1 MNEILIRK
9 AKKGDKDAFCRLMD
23 EQMQSMYKIAIS
35 YVKNDEDAADAI
47 QDTILSCY
55 ENLKSLK
62 YNRYFKTWMIRILI
76 NKCKDILQ
84 RKNRMICTD
93 EMPEMPFH
101 EAEYAS
107 AEWAQMLEPLDEKYR
122 MIVLLYYMEGFN
134 TREISEIL
142 DMKESTV
149 KSRLQRGRK
158 QIAKM
163 YEYKVR
169 GGTCL
174 MMTLNDNEKNFQEKL
189 QKDTEI
195 PVIVR
200 ERANQ
205 AYHHIENNT
214 AVQKRET
221 NDKNALRWMKTG
233 GKVVAG
239 TAAVLAAGIL
249 FCAANPVMAKN
260 IPVVGDLFETLQDK
274 VSFFGDFADHATT
287 LEDTE
292 KSAGAKTADG
302 NSDQTTDHTASDNAN
317 ADTTYTKTSGGLTI
331 TCSEIFANSQAVYV
345 TMQFQSEEPFPDT
358 LKGLDGKPAM
368 EMYSTRLLDFNPVDD
383 GVMLSN
389 LEGEFLD
396 ENTYACILRVD
407 LAEATKDYS
416 EYNKKYEEMCQQVRD
431 EMGITLDDINDE
443 TEEGSALLGEYIEK
457 ISVRG
462 GALQSYIKEIDIP
475 EKFNMHLGISE
486 IRGMRP
492 DEASDPN
499 DPDAGYYKF
508 EGDWSF
514 DIPVTVDDSETEV
527 QEINE
532 TNEAGIGLKSVIR
545 TPYELTVNELY
556 EEGSN
561 SDCFMVAL
569 DANGNRLPYN
579 ESNGNC
585 NNFAIQDRDIST
597 VDIYILDY
605 VQYMDEL
612 KGEENYN
619 NNEKKPE
626 GEKWSDLLDQHA
638 KYHKTLHFN
647 QIK

>member
-1 MNEILIRK
+1 
-9 AKKGDKDAFCRLMD
+9 
-23 EQMQSMYKIAIS
+23 
-35 YVKNDEDAADAI
+35 
-47 QDTILSCY
+47 
-55 ENLKSLK
+55 
-62 YNRYFKTWMIRILI
+62 
-76 NKCKDILQ
+76 
-84 RKNRMICTD
+84 
-93 EMPEMPFH
+93 
-101 EAEYAS
+101 
-107 AEWAQMLEPLDEKYR
+107 
-122 MIVLLYYMEGFN
+122 
-134 TREISEIL
+134 
-142 DMKESTV
+142 
-149 KSRLQRGRK
+149 
-158 QIAKM
+158 
-163 YEYKVR
+163 
-169 GGTCL
+169 
-174 MMTLNDNEKNFQEKL
+174 MMTLNDNEKNFQKKL

-260 IPVVGDLFETLQDK
+260 IPVVGGLFETLQDK

-358 LKGLDGKPAM
+358 LKGLDGKLAM
-368 EMYSTRLLDFNPVDD
+368 EMYSTRLLDFKPVDD

>member
-1 MNEILIRK
+1 
-9 AKKGDKDAFCRLMD
+9 
-23 EQMQSMYKIAIS
+23 
-35 YVKNDEDAADAI
+35 
-47 QDTILSCY
+47 
-55 ENLKSLK
+55 
-62 YNRYFKTWMIRILI
+62 
-76 NKCKDILQ
+76 
-84 RKNRMICTD
+84 
-93 EMPEMPFH
+93 
-101 EAEYAS
+101 
-107 AEWAQMLEPLDEKYR
+107 
-122 MIVLLYYMEGFN
+122 
-134 TREISEIL
+134 
-142 DMKESTV
+142 
-149 KSRLQRGRK
+149 
-158 QIAKM
+158 
-163 YEYKVR
+163 
-169 GGTCL
+169 
-174 MMTLNDNEKNFQEKL
+174 
-189 QKDTEI
+189 
-195 PVIVR
+195 
-200 ERANQ
+200 
-205 AYHHIENNT
+205 
-214 AVQKRET
+214 
-221 NDKNALRWMKTG
+221 
-233 GKVVAG
+233 
-239 TAAVLAAGIL
+239 
-249 FCAANPVMAKN
+249 
-260 IPVVGDLFETLQDK
+260 
-274 VSFFGDFADHATT
+274 
-287 LEDTE
+287 
-292 KSAGAKTADG
+292 
-302 NSDQTTDHTASDNAN
+302 
-317 ADTTYTKTSGGLTI
+317 
-331 TCSEIFANSQAVYV
+331 
-345 TMQFQSEEPFPDT
+345 
-358 LKGLDGKPAM
+358 
-368 EMYSTRLLDFNPVDD
+368 
-383 GVMLSN
+383 MLSN

>member
-142 DMKESTV
+142 DMKHSEISSST
-149 KSRLQRGRK
+149 RK
-158 QIAKM
+158 KTDC
-163 YEYKVR
+163 EDVR
-169 GGTCL
+169 VQGQGGTCL
-174 MMTLNDNEKNFQEKL
+174 MMTLNDNEKNFQKKL

-260 IPVVGDLFETLQDK
+260 IPVVGGLFETLQDK

-368 EMYSTRLLDFNPVDD
+368 EMYSTRLLDFKPVDD

>member
-1 MNEILIRK
+1 M
-9 AKKGDKDAFCRLMD
+9 
-23 EQMQSMYKIAIS
+23 
-35 YVKNDEDAADAI
+35 
-47 QDTILSCY
+47 
-55 ENLKSLK
+55 
-62 YNRYFKTWMIRILI
+62 
-76 NKCKDILQ
+76 
-84 RKNRMICTD
+84 
-93 EMPEMPFH
+93 
-101 EAEYAS
+101 
-107 AEWAQMLEPLDEKYR
+107 
-122 MIVLLYYMEGFN
+122 
-134 TREISEIL
+134 
-142 DMKESTV
+142 
-149 KSRLQRGRK
+149 
-158 QIAKM
+158 
-163 YEYKVR
+163 
-169 GGTCL
+169 
-174 MMTLNDNEKNFQEKL
+174 
-189 QKDTEI
+189 
-195 PVIVR
+195 
-200 ERANQ
+200 
-205 AYHHIENNT
+205 
-214 AVQKRET
+214 
-221 NDKNALRWMKTG
+221 
-233 GKVVAG
+233 
-239 TAAVLAAGIL
+239 
-249 FCAANPVMAKN
+249 
-260 IPVVGDLFETLQDK
+260 
-274 VSFFGDFADHATT
+274 
-287 LEDTE
+287 
-292 KSAGAKTADG
+292 
-302 NSDQTTDHTASDNAN
+302 
-317 ADTTYTKTSGGLTI
+317 
-331 TCSEIFANSQAVYV
+331 

>member
-1 MNEILIRK
+1 
-9 AKKGDKDAFCRLMD
+9 MD

-149 KSRLQRGRK
+149 KISSSTRK
-158 QIAKM
+158 KTDC
-163 YEYKVR
+163 EDVR
-169 GGTCL
+169 VQGQGGTCL

>member
-1 MNEILIRK
+1 
-9 AKKGDKDAFCRLMD
+9 MD